1 MISTLALATIVSCTA
16 ALTDGEGP
24 TTRTMLKCFEG
35 YSSTEYRDT
44 LGHRTIGYGH
54 LLTPRAHPQPHPE
67 ITHEQAEAY
76 LDTDIDIARA
86 GAMNVFGASGTWW
99 YLKPSARVV
108 LTVMVFQIGAGNAS
122 KFVKLKKCLH
132 RFDYIGAAAEMID
145 SKWCRQTP
153 GRVRSLA
160 ALMCEGE

>member
-1 MISTLALATIVSCTA
+1 MISTLALATIVSCA
-16 ALTDGEGP
+16 AVTDGEGP
-24 TTRTMLKCFEG
+24 TTRTLIRVYEG

-86 GAMNVFGASGTWW
+86 GAMNVFRMWGN
-99 YLKPSARVV
+99 LKPSARVV
-108 LTVMVFQIGAGNAS
+108 LVVMVFQIGAGNAS
-122 KFVKLKKCLH
+122 KFVRLKKCLQ
-132 RFDYIGAAAEMID
+132 RLDYIGAAAEMID

>member
-1 MISTLALATIVSCTA
+1 MISTLALATIVSCA
-16 ALTDGEGP
+16 AAVTTGEGP
-24 TTRTMLKCFEG
+24 TTRTMIRVYEG

-54 LLTPRAHPQPHPE
+54 LLTPRAHPDPHAE
-67 ITHEQAEAY
+67 ITHEQAEEY
-76 LDTDIDIARA
+76 LDRDIEVARA
-86 GAMNVFGASGTWW
+86 GAMNVFGANGMWAKF
-99 YLKPSARVV
+99 KPSARVV

-122 KFVKLKKCLH
+122 KFVRLKKCLQ
-132 RFDYIGAAAEMID
+132 RLDYIGAAAEMID

-160 ALMCEGE
+160 ALICEGE